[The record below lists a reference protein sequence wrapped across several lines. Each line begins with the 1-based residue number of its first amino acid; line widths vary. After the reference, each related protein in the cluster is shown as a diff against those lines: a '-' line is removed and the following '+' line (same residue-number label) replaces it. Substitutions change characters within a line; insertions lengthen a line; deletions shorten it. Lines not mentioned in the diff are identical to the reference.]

1 MSQNGSSLFKNKY
14 LQGGH
19 GGDICLL
26 ILFLIIHANLS
37 FLHAALVLH

>member
-19 GGDICLL
+19 AGDICLL
-26 ILFLIIHANLS
+26 LLCLIIHANLS
-37 FLHAALVLH
+37 FIHAALALH